1 MFLKATF
8 FHYLYNMTTIT
19 IDKNINLSKL
29 HFKNLEELQLALLL
43 LQEEQEIS
51 IELKDLLD
59 ERLEMADN
67 SDEKGYT
74 IDELIASIKR

>member
-1 MFLKATF
+1 
-8 FHYLYNMTTIT
+8 MTTIT

-51 IELKDLLD
+51 KELKELLD
-59 ERLEMADN
+59 ERLEIADN
-67 SDEKGYT
+67 SDK
-74 IDELIASIKR
+74 KK